1 MQDFGRPEA
10 SVFQGFFLAGL
21 APDLPIDPGEPRQTP
36 GGIPHVIID
45 RHTFIDLATHLEGA
59 SEGVL
64 EVTKRCVS
72 LCEDGGEPQAPPDQ
86 DSWVA
91 LVESLVSVNSEL
103 TAIEQTLRALLEANR
118 EEEDFAR
125 AALRRTG
132 AVDA

>member
-1 MQDFGRPEA
+1 M
-10 SVFQGFFLAGL
+10 
-21 APDLPIDPGEPRQTP
+21 
-36 GGIPHVIID
+36 IID

-72 LCEDGGEPQAPPDQ
+72 LCEEGVETRPDQ
-86 DSWVA
+86 DCWVA

-118 EEEDFAR
+118 EEEEFAR

>member
-1 MQDFGRPEA
+1 M
-10 SVFQGFFLAGL
+10 
-21 APDLPIDPGEPRQTP
+21 
-36 GGIPHVIID
+36 IID

-72 LCEDGGEPQAPPDQ
+72 LCEEGGETARPDQ
-86 DSWVA
+86 QCWVA

-103 TAIEQTLRALLEANR
+103 TAIEQILRALLEANR
-118 EEEDFAR
+118 EEEEFAR

>member
-1 MQDFGRPEA
+1 M
-10 SVFQGFFLAGL
+10 
-21 APDLPIDPGEPRQTP
+21 
-36 GGIPHVIID
+36 IID

-72 LCEDGGEPQAPPDQ
+72 LCEEGSETARPDQ
-86 DSWVA
+86 DCWVA
-91 LVESLVSVNSEL
+91 LVESLVCVNTEL

-118 EEEDFAR
+118 EEEEFAR
-125 AALRRTG
+125 TALRRAG